1 MGTNDSGVGY
11 SLVASIGAEGYTTTI
26 TAGGRHSITADEPES
41 AGGADRGPDPYA
53 LLLASLAACKL
64 ITLRMYADRKGWPL
78 EGVHARLG
86 QRRVHAKDCEDCVSE
101 DGHIHELA
109 VELSFAGD
117 LTDDQRARLLE
128 IADRCPVHR
137 TLTSEIKVRTRLA
150 HD

>member
-1 MGTNDSGVGY
+1 MGSKESGGY
-11 SLVASIGAEGYTTTI
+11 TLVASIGAEGYTTTI
-26 TAGGRHSITADEPES
+26 TAGARHAITADEPAD

-86 QRRVHAKDCEDCVSE
+86 QRRVHAKDCDDCDST
-101 DGHIHELA
+101 DGHIHEMA

-117 LTDDQRARLLE
+117 LTDEQRARLLE
-128 IADRCPVHR
+128 IADKCPVHR

-150 HD
+150 DV